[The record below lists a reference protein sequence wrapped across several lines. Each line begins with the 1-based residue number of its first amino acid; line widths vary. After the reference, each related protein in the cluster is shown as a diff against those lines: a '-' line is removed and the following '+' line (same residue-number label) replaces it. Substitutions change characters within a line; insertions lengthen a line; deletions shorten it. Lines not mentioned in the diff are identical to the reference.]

1 MNEQDKHLK
10 RAISELPSYEPAS
23 KLWNKIESDL
33 SFDDRISDDILLLPE
48 YDVPSDLWD
57 NIEEVLDKDRY
68 KIKRR
73 KILTLA
79 KYTAGIAAS
88 ITFII
93 LGLEVIFADKPKPSE
108 ISYTEEV
115 VYDEAKFTSAGA
127 DKVEDEALQFI
138 KQNCE
143 TNNEICESPEFM
155 ELRSQLS
162 ELEEAISEL
171 DVAVKKYGKDPD
183 LIRTQ
188 VKLENLKS
196 QVTKELIQK
205 LNS

>member
-10 RAISELPSYEPAS
+10 KAISELPSYEPAPM
-23 KLWNKIESDL
+23 LWNRIEADL
-33 SFDDRISDDILLLPE
+33 NFDGIISKDLLKLPE
-48 YDVPSDLWD
+48 YDAEPGLWD
-57 NIEEVLDKDRY
+57 NIEEALDKDRY

-73 KILTLA
+73 RVLTLA

-93 LGLEVIFADKPKPSE
+93 LGLEVIFADKPRSSE
-108 ISYTEEV
+108 ISYSEEV
-115 VYDEAKFTSAGA
+115 VYDESKFTPAGA
-127 DKVEDEALQFI
+127 DKVEDEALIFI
-138 KQNCE
+138 KENCE
-143 TNNEICESPEFM
+143 TNNEICESPEFV
-155 ELRSQLS
+155 ELRSQLN
-162 ELEEAISEL
+162 ELEAAISEL